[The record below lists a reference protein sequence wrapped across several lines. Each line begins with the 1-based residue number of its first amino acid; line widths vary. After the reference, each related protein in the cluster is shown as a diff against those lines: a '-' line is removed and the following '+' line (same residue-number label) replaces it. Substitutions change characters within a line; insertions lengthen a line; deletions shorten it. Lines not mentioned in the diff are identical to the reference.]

1 MAGRGR
7 PGPRPGSGTRTSDG
21 PKSPTATRRQNRTYC
36 TAGLSPVPY
45 SARNASRIV
54 AIASGLV
61 LPKEVAA
68 EMVCSTGSIGV
79 AWLMT

>member
-1 MAGRGR
+1 M
-7 PGPRPGSGTRTSDG
+7 
-21 PKSPTATRRQNRTYC
+21 
-36 TAGLSPVPY
+36 
-45 SARNASRIV
+45 V